1 MYKGFNLSLK
11 NDFFGQSYQTIG
23 EQLYATNQIA
33 IKKALDSFLGAT
45 GKIDAGK
52 LQEHWFPQIEADVF
66 ISHSHKD
73 RDAAMRLAGWLS
85 ESFGL
90 KPFIDSCVWG
100 YANDLLREI
109 DNKYCIL
116 NIDKNGTVT
125 YYHDRC
131 IGTSAHVHM
140 MLAAA
145 LHTMIDST
153 ECLLF
158 LNTPNAISS
167 EEAASTTASPWIYME
182 IMMTS
187 FIRRELKRMRRV
199 AEGTRKFALKLK
211 IEPEFAYQVQLGH
224 LIPIDHAKLKEWLDA
239 YYLCNTKYHPL
250 DYLYMLTGGA

>member
-1 MYKGFNLSLK
+1 MYRGYNLLLDKESFNEARYKETGDLIHARCKIDIK
-11 NDFFGQSYQTIG
+11 NS
-23 EQLYATNQIA
+23 
-33 IKKALDSFLGAT
+33 LDSFLGAT

-52 LQEHWFPQIEADVF
+52 LQEHWFPQIEADIF

-73 RDAAMRLAGWLS
+73 FDTAIKLAGWLS

-109 DNKYCIL
+109 DNKYCIMD
-116 NIDKNGTVT
+116 IDKNGRIT

-140 MLAAA
+140 MLSAA
-145 LHTMIDST
+145 LHTMIDRT

-158 LNTPNAISS
+158 LNTPNSISS

-182 IMMTS
+182 IMMTR
-187 FIRRELKRMRRV
+187 FIRKQLLRSQIV
-199 AEGTRKFALKLK
+199 AKGTRSQALKK
-211 IEPEFAYQVQLGH
+211 EPEFVYPVRLDH
-224 LIPIDHAKLKEWLDA
+224 LVPIDRELLTIWYN
-239 YYLCNTKYHPL
+239 YYDYIKQYHPL
-250 DYLYMLTGGA
+250 DYLYMITGGA